1 MFIQTTRFGR
11 LEIAP
16 GDVLIFPAGIPGL
29 EDCREW
35 VLLADAG
42 NDALGWLQS
51 TTRREIAFAVVS
63 PRRFVPGYQ
72 VRIARSELS
81 PLELADIRDAQVLV
95 VVGKNERGIT
105 LNLKAPL
112 VIHLARRLGRQV
124 VANGDQPIQ
133 YELGGAP
140 AAVEPPGLTWKTAG

>member
-11 LEIAP
+11 LEIASH
-16 GDVLIFPAGIPGL
+16 DVLVFPAGVPGL

-35 VLLADAG
+35 VLLADSG

-51 TTRREIAFAVVS
+51 TTRREIALAVVS
-63 PRRFVPGYQ
+63 PRRFVAGYQ
-72 VRIARSELS
+72 IRMARSELA
-81 PLELADIRDAQVLV
+81 PLELTEVREAQVLV
-95 VVGKNERGIT
+95 IVGKNDRGIT

-112 VIHLARRLGRQV
+112 VINLVRRLGRQV

-133 YELGGAP
+133 YELG
-140 AAVEPPGLTWKTAG
+140 AVQPIAQVPRLKTAG

>member
-16 GDVLIFPAGIPGL
+16 QDVLVFPAGIPGL

-51 TTRREIAFAVVS
+51 TDATGSRLCGGQPATVCRRIS
-63 PRRFVPGYQ
+63 DSDR
-72 VRIARSELS
+72 RSELA
-81 PLELADIRDAQVLV
+81 PLELVDVREAQVLV
-95 VVGKNERGIT
+95 IVGKNDRGIT

-133 YELGGAP
+133 YELGATQP
-140 AAVEPPGLTWKTAG
+140 VVQHPLLKTA

>member
-1 MFIQTTRFGR
+1 MQIQTTRFGR

-16 GDVLIFPAGIPGL
+16 HDVLVFPAGIPGL

-63 PRRFVPGYQ
+63 PRRFIPGYQ
-72 VRIARSELS
+72 FRVARSELA
-81 PLELADIRDAQVLV
+81 PLELADVRDAQVLV
-95 VVGKNERGIT
+95 IVGKNPRGIT

-112 VIHLARRLGRQV
+112 VIHLERRLGRQV

-133 YELGGAP
+133 YELP
-140 AAVEPPGLTWKTAG
+140 ASSAIEIQRLKSA